1 MILRCPE
8 TRPGLARTARTRDNV
23 PARRPS
29 GSVPVHFNA
38 AADIDGQGGRL
49 SLLAFPV
56 IRREERCLARVFG
69 EAYEAYAERVRRW
82 W

>member
-8 TRPGLARTARTRDNV
+8 NRPGLARTARTRDNV

-38 AADIDGQGGRL
+38 AGDIDGYGGRL
-49 SLLAFPV
+49 SLLALPL
-56 IRREERCLARVFG
+56 IRREERCLARGFG
-69 EAYEAYAERVRRW
+69 EAYARRVRRW
-82 W
+82 V

>member
-1 MILRCPE
+1 
-8 TRPGLARTARTRDNV
+8 
-23 PARRPS
+23 
-29 GSVPVHFNA
+29 VHFNA